1 MNEDIIV
8 TKREILLSVAIIC
21 VMLLVGFLI
30 SDKINDSLMTKQ
42 QEYNT
47 ALQINGDKEMFEYGM
62 RTNIGNA
69 FVYGDLKAVDTVT
82 YEEIGGKYSYVKKI
96 REEYTRHTREVTKSN
111 GKVTWTETE
120 VYYTWDEKDSESKH
134 STKITFLGVGFDYG
148 TISFPGSSHITTIK
162 TSSDVRYQYYG
173 APSECNG
180 TLYTNLNNG
189 TINDSSFYHY
199 DTIEETLEIVTSNAS
214 LWLFWIFWIALTA
227 GAVFIFYVLDNDWLE
242 DKLHWRRS

>member
-30 SDKINDSLMTKQ
+30 SDKINDSIMTKQ

-82 YEEIGGKYSYVKKI
+82 YDEIGGNYSYVKKVK
-96 REEYTRHTREVTKSN
+96 EKYTRHTRTVTKTD
-111 GKVTWTETE
+111 GEETWTETE
-120 VYYTWDEKDSESKH
+120 VYYTWDAVDSEDKH
-134 STKITFLGVGFDYG
+134 SNKITFVGVTFNYG
-148 TISFPGSSHITTIK
+148 TIDFPGSSHITTIK
-162 TSSDVRYQYYG
+162 ESNKIRYVYYG
-173 APSECNG
+173 APSECKG

-199 DTIEETLEIVTSNAS
+199 NTIDETLEIVTSNAS
-214 LWLFWIFWIALTA
+214 LWLFWIFWIFLTA
-227 GAVFIFYVLDNDWLE
+227 GVVFGFYVLDNDWLE